1 VAGTA
6 LTPNDDDQSRDGRG
20 KKIKPE
26 ISLDEYRHS
35 TPSDRIIGV
44 NVEDEMRRSYLDYA
58 MSVIVARAL
67 PDVRDGL
74 KPVHRRI
81 LFAMSQLGLNPDKP
95 HRKCA
100 GTVGEVL
107 KNYHPHGDVS
117 VYDALVRMAQN
128 FSLRYPLIDGH
139 GNFGSVDGDPPAAMR
154 YTEARITPF
163 ALEMLADIDKET
175 VDFVPNYD
183 ASTREPSL
191 LPGRAP
197 NLLVNGSSGIA
208 VGMATNIP
216 PHNLTEIADALVA
229 IIDDREIADEAIL
242 KIVTGPDFPTA
253 GLILGREGIR
263 QSYLTGRGSI
273 IMRGKHEFEE
283 MRGGRQAIVIT
294 EIPFQVNKARLIET
308 MAQLVTDKKVAGIS
322 DLRDESDRKGMRIV
336 IELKRE
342 AQAQLLLNQLYKHTP
357 LQTSFGV
364 NCVALVDGAPR
375 TLSLRQMLDAFIAH
389 RKVVITRRSQY
400 ELRKAKERAH
410 ILEGYRI
417 ALDHI
422 DAIIKLIRASQ
433 TTDDARSG
441 LMMKFELSEIQA
453 NAILDLRLQ
462 RLVALERQKIEDE
475 YLQLLKTIANLEEIL
490 RSERRVYAIVKDEVV
505 ALKKKYGDKR
515 RTLIVEAEG
524 EFEIEDLIPDTDVV
538 ITVTDVGYVKRQ
550 NVDTF
555 RAQNRGGKGI
565 TGVNL
570 KKEDVPRHLFAA
582 TTHQQ
587 IMFFTNRGRVYRLP
601 AYQIPDASRQ
611 ARGTALINLLTLPP
625 GESVTAVLPVKRN
638 DADGYLVMA
647 TKKGYI
653 KKTKLG
659 DFQNV
664 RRNGLIAINLMDGDE
679 LLHVVQTDG
688 KAELI
693 LATTGGYAIR
703 FEEKTVR
710 PMGRAVRGVRAV
722 RLGVK
727 DRVQALDVVTA
738 ERREVLVLTSKGY
751 GKRTDID
758 LYRKTN
764 RGGKGIKTFNKTDK
778 NGEIIEQMLVK
789 PDDEIMCV
797 DSSGVVIRVRVFEIR
812 ETGRSAQGV
821 RVKKVDEGIELIAAT
836 NIGKHEESAE
846 KIAST

>member
-1 VAGTA
+1 M
-6 LTPNDDDQSRDGRG
+6 TPKDDDRPRDGRDSD
-20 KKIKPE
+20 KKKKPE
-26 ISLDEYRHS
+26 ISFEEYRHTS
-35 TPSDRIIGV
+35 PSDRVIGV

-81 LFAMSQLGLNPDKP
+81 LFAMSQLGLNPDKA

-154 YTEARITPF
+154 YTESRLASIS
-163 ALEMLADIDKET
+163 LEMLADIDKET

-183 ASTREPSL
+183 SSTREPSL
-191 LPGRAP
+191 LPARVP

-216 PHNLTEIADALVA
+216 PHNMTEISDALVA
-229 IIDDREIADEAIL
+229 LIDDRDLSDDALL

-283 MRGGRQAIVIT
+283 LRGGKQAIVIT

-308 MAQLVTDKKVAGIS
+308 MAQLVTDKKVAGVS

-336 IELKRE
+336 IELKRD
-342 AQAQLLLNQLYKHTP
+342 AQPQLLLNQLYKHTP

-364 NCVALVDGAPR
+364 NNVALVNGAPR
-375 TLSLRQMLDAFIAH
+375 TLTLRQMLDEYIEH
-389 RKVVITRRSQY
+389 RKVVVTRRSQY

-433 TTDDARSG
+433 TTDEARAG
-441 LMMKFELSEIQA
+441 LMKKFKLSEIQA

-475 YLQLLKTIANLEEIL
+475 YVELLKTIANLEDIL
-490 RSERRVYAIVKDEVV
+490 RSERRVYAIVKEETL
-505 ALKKKYGDKR
+505 AAKKKYGDKR
-515 RTLIVEAEG
+515 RTQIMEAEG
-524 EFEIEDLIPDTDVV
+524 EFEIEDLIPDTEVV
-538 ITVTDVGYVKRQ
+538 ITVTDVGYIKRQ
-550 NVDTF
+550 PVDAF
-555 RAQNRGGKGI
+555 RAQNRGGRGI

-570 KKEDVPRHLFAA
+570 KKEDVPRYLFAA
-582 TTHQQ
+582 TTHQH
-587 IMFFTNRGRVYRLP
+587 IMFFTNRGRVYQMP
-601 AYQIPDASRQ
+601 AHHVPDASRQ

-625 GESVTAVLPVKRN
+625 GEIVTAVLPVKRG
-638 DADGYLVMA
+638 DMAGYLVMA

-653 KKTKLG
+653 KKSLRS

-664 RRNGLIAINLMDGDE
+664 RRNGLIAINLMEGDE

-693 LATTGGYAIR
+693 LATTGGYAVR
-703 FEEKTVR
+703 FDEKRVR
-710 PMGRAVRGVRAV
+710 SMGRASRGVRAV
-722 RLGVK
+722 RLGTR
-727 DRVQALDVVTA
+727 DRVQALDVVTKD
-738 ERREVLVLTSKGY
+738 RREVLVLTSKGY

-758 LYRKTN
+758 MYRKTN
-764 RGGKGIKTFNKTDK
+764 RGGKGIKTFNKTEK
-778 NGEIIEQMLVK
+778 NGEIVEQMLVK
-789 PDDEIMCV
+789 PDDDIMCV
-797 DSSGVVIRVRVFEIR
+797 DSSGVVIRVRAFEIR

-821 RVKKVDEGIELIAAT
+821 RVKRLDEGVELIAAT

-846 KIAST
+846 KLV